1 MSQPD
6 MREVA
11 LRTLKRSR
19 SDPVWFVRHV
29 LKAEPTPQQI
39 QLLQAVAVPGA
50 HVAVKSGHGT
60 GKSSV
65 LSWLILWFLLTHKDA
80 RVPCTAPS
88 AHQLSDVLWSEVA
101 RWINGMHELFRHH
114 VLWSSEA
121 IRIKGAEQTQFAVAR
136 TARPEKPEALQGFH
150 APHLLFVIDEASG
163 VPDAVFEV
171 AQGALTSPNS
181 RVVMTSNPTMLTGY
195 FYEAF
200 HRQRD
205 SWTRLT
211 FSAEDSPIVAPE
223 YCREM
228 ADKYG
233 RDSDIYKVRVLGE
246 FPSASVMQL
255 IPLPVVQDALGRH
268 LRLDQYGHMP
278 VILGCD
284 VSYYGDDKS
293 VVYLR
298 QGLRSTELWSGY
310 DVDTVTFAG
319 IIGRLW
325 REHKADACFVD
336 VTGWG
341 AGVVDTLRSLG
352 FSPQPVAF
360 GSGAGDGNRFVN
372 RRVEMWWS
380 LKEWLEGGGAL
391 PDDSEIRDDLI
402 GPQYFY
408 TPGGKIALERKE
420 DMKKRGLHS
429 PDKADALA
437 LTFAEPVEIRS
448 APRGIGGGGAKVKY
462 DVLNRRR

>member
-1 MSQPD
+1 
-6 MREVA
+6 
-11 LRTLKRSR
+11 
-19 SDPVWFVRHV
+19 
-29 LKAEPTPQQI
+29 
-39 QLLQAVAVPGA
+39 
-50 HVAVKSGHGT
+50 
-60 GKSSV
+60 
-65 LSWLILWFLLTHKDA
+65 
-80 RVPCTAPS
+80 
-88 AHQLSDVLWSEVA
+88 
-101 RWINGMHELFRHH
+101 MHELFRPH

-171 AQGALTSPNS
+171 AQGALPSPNS

-223 YCREM
+223 YCKEM

-298 QGLRSTELWSGY
+298 QGLRSSELWSGRE
-310 DVDTVTFAG
+310 VDTVTFANL
-319 IIGRLW
+319 IARLW
-325 REHKADACFVD
+325 REHKADACFID
-336 VTGWG
+336 ITGWG
-341 AGVVDTLRSLG
+341 AGVVDTLRNLG
-352 FSPQPVAF
+352 FQPQGVPF
-360 GSGAGDGNRFVN
+360 GSQAGDAGRFAN
-372 RRVEMWWS
+372 RRAEMWWL
-380 LKEWLEGGGAL
+380 LKEWLEGGGVL
-391 PDDSEIRDDLI
+391 PDDSDLKDDLI

-408 TPGGKIALERKE
+408 TPNGKIALERKE
-420 DMKKRGLHS
+420 DMKKRGLSS

-437 LTFAEPVEIRS
+437 LTFASPV
-448 APRGIGGGGAKVKY
+448 ALKPQGGVWSQPQVKVKY
-462 DVLNRRR
+462 DVLNRRRK